1 VSTSELVNNPT
12 APTVEWR
19 GLKGVRGVSEADVTA
34 PTDPASVDVMTG
46 CYNAANNK
54 TPRAES
60 PTPMERLRVTRT
72 HADGAVLRCAY
83 HGLKAQGYVRTPFH
97 GGRIA
102 GWKLVNSLTKI
113 PIRLDARAANVVSV
127 TAKVGGQN
135 A

>member
-1 VSTSELVNNPT
+1 
-12 APTVEWR
+12 
-19 GLKGVRGVSEADVTA
+19 
-34 PTDPASVDVMTG
+34 MTG
-46 CYNAANNK
+46 SWNAANNE

-60 PTPMERLRVTRT
+60 TTPMERLRVTRT

-127 TAKVGGQN
+127 TAKVGSQN

>member
-1 VSTSELVNNPT
+1 MT
-12 APTVEWR
+12 
-19 GLKGVRGVSEADVTA
+19 EADVTA
-34 PTDPASVDVMTG
+34 PTDAVSVEPMTECYDATRPKTRPTDPASVDVMTG
-46 CYNAANNK
+46 CYKAANNE

-60 PTPMERLRVTRT
+60 TTPMERLRVTRT

>member
-1 VSTSELVNNPT
+1 MT
-12 APTVEWR
+12 
-19 GLKGVRGVSEADVTA
+19 EADVTA
-34 PTDPASVDVMTG
+34 PTDPVSVDVMTG
-46 CYNAANNK
+46 CYDATRPKN
-54 TPRAES
+54 TPHR
-60 PTPMERLRVTRT
+60 PRRP
-72 HADGAVLRCAY
+72 ADGAVLRCAY